1 MKFQIFPIQSAADG
15 VAFRIFFSRLEKGA
29 TSSAAG
35 KWNEGGWYASFR
47 EDVFPVSLV
56 GQRIDGVGV
65 VVLCEGC
72 GSEQDEQGEG
82 CDDLFHGVVF
92 FCVLLFYLI
101 CWRVWRLMI
110 MPCGWRF
117 LCGRAAQVVRGGRG
131 FPPAG
136 GGVPRGGR

>member
-65 VVLCEGC
+65 VVTTPHTHGDKEADRFHLAGT
-72 GSEQDEQGEG
+72 
-82 CDDLFHGVVF
+82 CDNPGRVGNGTSTVH
-92 FCVLLFYLI
+92 VL
-101 CWRVWRLMI
+101 
-110 MPCGWRF
+110 
-117 LCGRAAQVVRGGRG
+117 
-131 FPPAG
+131 
-136 GGVPRGGR
+136 